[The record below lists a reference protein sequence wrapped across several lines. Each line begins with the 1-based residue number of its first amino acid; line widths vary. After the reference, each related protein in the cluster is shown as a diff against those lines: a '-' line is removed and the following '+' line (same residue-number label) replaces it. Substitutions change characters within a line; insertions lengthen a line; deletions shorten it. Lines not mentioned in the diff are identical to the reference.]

1 MLATAEG
8 PAEGEIEGK
17 GTSQGTIVTGGSR
30 WARAGQ
36 RDGAQQEEEHFLH
49 QSGRK
54 AQVTRCLLQT
64 RRRGGGT
71 DPEAGLAVQQQEVTS
86 PAETALGQGSGG
98 WGDQERNETEVEER
112 GRALWPW
119 EALPVRGAAGA
130 KPSGGLT
137 LKTRRTPSASPAEL
151 HGHQAELAAGAV
163 QVHSCSH
170 RLSARRSRS

>member
-17 GTSQGTIVTGGSR
+17 GTSQGTIATGGSR
-30 WARAGQ
+30 RARAGQ

-64 RRRGGGT
+64 WKARPCCPTSLISVR
-71 DPEAGLAVQQQEVTS
+71 QEVTS

-163 QVHSCSH
+163 LVHSCSH